1 MVDIPKK
8 YGQKIIKEHPELIS
22 RTSHKR
28 HYYMVDSPKAWKIF
42 NEIKKGA
49 GKDC

>member
-1 MVDIPKK
+1 MIDIPKK
-8 YGQKIIKEHPELIS
+8 YGQLMIKEHPELIS

-28 HYYMVDSPKAWKIF
+28 HYYMVDSPKAWNILK
-42 NEIKKGA
+42 EIKKEA